1 MGQMNLRV
9 DELIKARE
17 LRDGRRLS
25 VAELAQA
32 TGINPSALAA
42 MVDNRIDEV
51 ELADLGKLCA
61 YFGCTAGELLYYDAD
76 PAALDEDE
84 LESRDIV
91 ARWERTFGADE
102 HPPE

>member
-17 LRDGRRLS
+17 LRDGRRVS
-25 VAELAQA
+25 VAELAHS
-32 TGINPSALAA
+32 TGIAPTALAA
-42 MVDNRIDEV
+42 MVDNRIDTV
-51 ELADLGKLCA
+51 GLADLGKLCD
-61 YFGCTAGELLYYDAD
+61 YFGCTAGELLYYDPD
-76 PAALDEDE
+76 PETLDEDE
-84 LESRDIV
+84 MESRDIV